1 MEDYGNPSFNGLI
14 DKHGPCQKIK
24 KTFWGKGKQESKK
37 CIRLFMEF
45 KNTDDKTEDQMLKTR
60 ELSSVVVTIPTDI
73 GYQSKDQQQF
83 CDLTIDLVPQFKVKL
98 VAAHSKCPN

>member
-1 MEDYGNPSFNGLI
+1 M
-14 DKHGPCQKIK
+14 
-24 KTFWGKGKQESKK
+24 
-37 CIRLFMEF
+37 FMEF

-83 CDLTIDLVPQFKVKL
+83 CDLTIDLVPQFEVKL
-98 VAAHSKCPN
+98 VAAHSKCPK